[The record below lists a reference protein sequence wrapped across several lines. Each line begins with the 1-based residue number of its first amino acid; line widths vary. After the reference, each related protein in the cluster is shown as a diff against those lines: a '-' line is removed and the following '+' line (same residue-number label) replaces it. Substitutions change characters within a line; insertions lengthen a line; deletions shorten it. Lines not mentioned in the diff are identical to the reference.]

1 MRPAVLLFWL
11 CLIGTGLAAQISGQ
25 PMPLK
30 QALSELEETW
40 QAKCVYSFDW
50 IAELEVQ
57 RPNEASSFHEALS
70 DLCHQ
75 LNLHYE
81 FIQPRVVMLREAR
94 LAEGQEKPQEIDL
107 VLELHDENWEGLPF
121 AFVSHTKSD
130 QTWVTD
136 ERGQLQFSC
145 AAGSCLEIS
154 YLGYEPAHVC
164 FEQDDRRVIQMIPH
178 SYLIPEIELGV
189 DKNVNLG
196 ETKAWK
202 GQVYYAGRL
211 KQSGGQIGWSDPLR
225 GLQFLPGISNFDD
238 YSANVQI
245 RGGDYDENMIILD
258 DLPLYNVEHYFGL
271 TSNISGELARDLTLY
286 NEAVPPE
293 YGGRAS
299 GVIDISSEDDNNE
312 FAGDVYLSNLLGS
325 ARMDIPLARQ
335 LDLTVAVRSSLVNL
349 ADSDLFTADR
359 EAGPGQVFIEEQ
371 STGEETPLATQATP
385 RSDFQDYYLSLKWKL
400 GRTGQLRLNGFYGQ
414 DNYDNTVVHSRVYPR
429 LEREVELMR
438 LEDEEDWYNGALGL
452 RWDQSWG
459 DRWTQTSL
467 LNYSSHHYD
476 LGKFFFV
483 RNPLTGRL
491 LNGDRYQNNSAISGW
506 KMSHDWQYQVKEK
519 SCLKFGL
526 ETLVE
531 NSEFSSVA
539 ADSTERYLTNDALT
553 QAFFFSWNSEVDGLQ
568 YNIGLRTSYYELT
581 ENWYLS
587 PRVLLRYHF
596 FENMYLQASWSLQQQ
611 FLREVYFE
619 TPTGRSFNYFSLAD
633 DRRIPVLEATQV
645 SIGTGIAWRS
655 LSLSVSAYD
664 KYYDGMVEQL
674 ASIIGS
680 NNNGGTFFQ
689 PAALIFLEGTG
700 RNRGVEFSTNWYP
713 GKWEL
718 LSAYTLSK
726 NTVRYDRLM
735 RGESIPAPNDR
746 RHQLNL
752 HLGYRPNAHWNFAAE
767 FSYASGRPFTDVST
781 VSGGLRDRRN
791 TQDLLRNARLESYQ
805 RLDFTA
811 AYSWTGAGGKWQ
823 LAGQLFNALDR
834 NNQFYEEYF
843 YSFRNVDEEG
853 LPQNFNLGYEQELL
867 GITPSLSLTYTWD

>member
-1 MRPAVLLFWL
+1 MRQAVLLLWL

-25 PMPLK
+25 SMPLQ
-30 QALSELEETW
+30 QALSELEKTW
-40 QAKCVYSFDW
+40 QAKCVYSNEW
-50 IAELEVQ
+50 MAELEVEL
-57 RPNEASSFHEALS
+57 PVEASSFHEALTDIS
-70 DLCHQ
+70 GQLDLHF
-75 LNLHYE
+75 E
-81 FIQPRVVMLREAR
+81 FIQPRVVMLRESSTEN
-94 LAEGQEKPQEIDL
+94 LTEKSKKIG
-107 VLELHDENWEGLPF
+107 VKLEVRDENREHLPF
-121 AFVSHTKSD
+121 AFVSESNSNK
-130 QTWVTD
+130 TWVAN
-136 ERGQLQFSC
+136 ELGQVKISCFS
-145 AAGSCLEIS
+145 GSCLEIS
-154 YLGYEPAHVC
+154 YLGFEPAQIC
-164 FEQDDRRVIQMIPH
+164 FENDSMLVIQLIPH
-178 SYLIPEIELGV
+178 SYLMPEIELGV
-189 DKNVNLG
+189 LRNVNLS
-196 ETKAWK
+196 ETKSWK
-202 GQVYYAGRL
+202 GQVYNANRL
-211 KQSGGQIGWSDPLR
+211 RQSAGQIGWNDPLR

-271 TSNISGELARDLTLY
+271 TSNISGELARELTLY

-299 GVIDISSEDDNNE
+299 GVIDISSEDE
-312 FAGDVYLSNLLGS
+312 SDVFEGNVLLSNLLGS
-325 ARMDIPLARQ
+325 ARFDMPLARQ

-349 ADSDLFTADR
+349 ANSDLFTADR
-359 EAGPGQVFIEEQ
+359 EAGPGQIFIGEQ
-371 STGEETPLATQATP
+371 MSGEETPLATEAAP
-385 RSDFQDYYLSLKWKL
+385 RSDFQDYYVSLNWKPGEK
-400 GRTGQLRLNGFYGQ
+400 GRLRLNGFYGQ
-414 DNYDNTVVHSRVYPR
+414 DNYDNTVIHSREYPR
-429 LEREVELMR
+429 LERSVELMR
-438 LEDEEDWYNGALGL
+438 LEDEEDWYNAALGL
-452 RWDQSWG
+452 RWDQSWST
-459 DRWTQTSL
+459 RWRQTSL

-483 RNPLTGRL
+483 RNPVNGRL

-506 KMSHDWQYQVKEK
+506 KMSHIWQYQVKEQT
-519 SCLKFGL
+519 SFGL
-526 ETLVE
+526 GVETLLE

-539 ADSTERYLTNDALT
+539 ADSSERYLTDDALT
-553 QAFFFSWNSEVDGLQ
+553 QALFFSWNSEVAGLQ
-568 YNIGLRTSYYELT
+568 YNIGLRSSYYEPL

-596 FENMYLQASWSLQQQ
+596 YENMYLQASWSLQQQ

-645 SIGTGIAWRS
+645 SMGGGISWRS

-680 NNNGGTFFQ
+680 NNSGGTFFQ

-718 LSAYTLSK
+718 LSAYTWSK

-735 RGESIPAPNDR
+735 RGESLPAPNDR

-752 HLGYRPNAHWNFAAE
+752 YLGYRPNASWNFAVE
-767 FSYASGRPFTDVST
+767 FSFASGRPFTDVST
-781 VSGGLRDRRN
+781 VSSGLRDRRN
-791 TQDLLRNARLESYQ
+791 TQELLRNARLESYQ

-811 AYSWTGAGGKWQ
+811 AYYWTGAGGKWE
-823 LAGQLFNALDR
+823 LSGQLFNALDR

-867 GITPSLSLTYTWD
+867 GITPSLSLRYTWD